1 MGLFSLSTFVV
12 VGLCAFL
19 SMVPG
24 WLSARDTALRLRY
37 PIPQMPAHG
46 RVTTIS
52 HNAETMAKIA
62 SDGDIPVSSF
72 ASSFDMYY
80 EAQLED
86 CDPTKNFVV
95 ISGTNGASYLYHD
108 IIAHFRKQG
117 YCTLNFDHRAHG
129 RSAIV
134 PGELTAELIAE
145 DAAAIIHKVFGGRP
159 VHVLGW
165 SLGGAVAYYLTLE
178 HPKLVQSLA
187 LQGMTSCFGKVLP
200 DGTCDTAFD
209 VIKWF
214 FSRDL
219 MLRLLGTEL
228 QGKAAVAALKMHDT
242 DDTMFFFRTLSTAT
256 MTRTPATWGRWRT
269 QYYQDR
275 IHEIKVPVILI
286 AGEHE
291 KLVGFDDAS
300 MGEDVKRIGKLAEYK
315 IFPGFSHFMWYENF
329 NGQSGLGLSMGA
341 LDDFYAK
348 HFTKQ

>member
-24 WLSARDTALRLRY
+24 WLAARDTALLLRY
-37 PIPQMPAHG
+37 PIPPMPAHG

-52 HNAETMAKIA
+52 HDAATMAKIA
-62 SDGDIPVSSF
+62 ADGDMPVSAF

-95 ISGTNGASYLYHD
+95 ISGTNGASYLYHG

-134 PGELTAELIAE
+134 AGELTAELIAE
-145 DAAAIIHKVFGGRP
+145 DAAAIIRKVFEGRP

-165 SLGGAVAYYLTLE
+165 SLGGAVAYYLGLE
-178 HPKLVQSLA
+178 HPQLVQSLA
-187 LQGMTSCFGKVLP
+187 IQGMTSCFGKGLP
-200 DGTCDTAFD
+200 DGTCDPAFD
-209 VIKWF
+209 ALKWF

-219 MLRLLGTEL
+219 MLRLLGSEL
-228 QGKAAVAALKMHDT
+228 QGKAAVAAIKMHDT
-242 DDTMFFFRTLSTAT
+242 DATMFFFRTLSTAT
-256 MTRTPATWGRWRT
+256 MTRTPATWGKWRR

-286 AGEHE
+286 AGGFDQ
-291 KLVGFDDAS
+291 LLGFDDRS
-300 MGEDVKRIGKLAEYK
+300 MAEDVKRIGKLAEYK
-315 IFPGFSHFMWYENF
+315 IFPGFSHFMWYEEVE
-329 NGQSGLGLSMGA
+329 GESGLGLAMGA
-341 LDDFYAK
+341 LDGFYAK
-348 HFTKQ
+348 HFVE